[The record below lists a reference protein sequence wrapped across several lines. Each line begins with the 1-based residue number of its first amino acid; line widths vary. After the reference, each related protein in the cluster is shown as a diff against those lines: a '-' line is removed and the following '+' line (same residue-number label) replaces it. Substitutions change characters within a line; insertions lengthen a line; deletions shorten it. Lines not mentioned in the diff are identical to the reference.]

1 MQRCVLRTLMKDAA
15 RATHSLVGSVE
26 AAQELNGHCP
36 RRSNLLLIDASRSRG
51 ESVVLPVCGYAGI
64 LKFSPRVSAAHAMRA
79 FFAAMATTA
88 FQ

>member
-51 ESVVLPVCGYAGI
+51 ESVVAGVCYAGI